1 VRFHDFDFS
10 PTRREWERLIVQCCA
25 LVAVGIKADAG
36 HQCPGN
42 FLFGRVRHQ
51 SSLKPASNPV
61 KLLAFS
67 LEEAER
73 SSKIKEKLKIF
84 TANLRR

>member
-1 VRFHDFDFS
+1 
-10 PTRREWERLIVQCCA
+10 
-25 LVAVGIKADAG
+25 VAVGIKADAE

-61 KLLAFS
+61 KPL
-67 LEEAER
+67 
-73 SSKIKEKLKIF
+73 
-84 TANLRR
+84 T